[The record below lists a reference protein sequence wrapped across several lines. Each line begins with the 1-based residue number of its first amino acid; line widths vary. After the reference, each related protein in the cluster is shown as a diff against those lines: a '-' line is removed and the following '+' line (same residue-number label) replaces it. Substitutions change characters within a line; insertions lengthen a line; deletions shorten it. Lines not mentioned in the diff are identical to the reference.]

1 MPDTALEPVA
11 YSVTL
16 EAALL
21 RETRRALKPAF
32 DQITLAATSANTVAE
47 AVISLSLLQIIES
60 ESLSSIP
67 PQHLGGVLR
76 NVDRQFARTLAR
88 ELRVPTR
95 DVLRIFKNTFT
106 QQTLLSQ
113 TARMQRY
120 YLAQPANFAA
130 DIVAHLA
137 DVDDPLK
144 IKAMARDR
152 RAVID
157 GRIKLAAEEFTTQP
171 ASFFVKDSNVELGVK
186 DFFWESR
193 RDDKVRNRHRELDGT
208 RWPWLAPPVDENLP
222 GVPFGCRCQARPV
235 LTDQTR
241 NNVQSILD
249 LQRTN
254 PFPIP
259 TPANQVP
266 DYELGIRRRR
276 RRIP

>member
-120 YLAQPANFAA
+120 YLERPAMYAA
-130 DIVAHLA
+130 DIVAHLDDVNEPIKIRAMVKHRRNIA
-137 DVDDPLK
+137 DNRL
-144 IKAMARDR
+144 
-152 RAVID
+152 
-157 GRIKLAAEEFTTQP
+157 RIAASEFTTQP
-171 ASFFVKDSNVELGVK
+171 TSFFSRDRNVELGVK
-186 DFFWESR
+186 EFFWESQ
-193 RDDKVRNRHRELDGT
+193 RDDIVRNRHRELDGT
-208 RWPWLAPPVDENLP
+208 RWPWTAPPSDQGLP
-222 GVPFGCRCQARPV
+222 GEPFGCRCKAKPV
-235 LTDQTR
+235 LTDQAR
-241 NNVQSILD
+241 NNIQAISE